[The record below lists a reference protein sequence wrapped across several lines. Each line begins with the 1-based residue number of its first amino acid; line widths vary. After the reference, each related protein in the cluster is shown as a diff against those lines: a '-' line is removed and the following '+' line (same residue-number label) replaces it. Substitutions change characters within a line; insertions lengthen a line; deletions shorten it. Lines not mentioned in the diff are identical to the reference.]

1 MRAVRVGAIRRAAG
15 FSLVEVMVALI
26 VLSVGLL
33 GIARM
38 ESLALSNT
46 SVANQR
52 GLAAIEAASLAASMH
67 VNRGYW
73 TKGDPVNA
81 KIVMTGT
88 TTSTTFNFTGAPLL
102 AGAGSPDCTSAGG
115 PCTPTNLAAYDLHQW
130 ALALQPM
137 LPNYSATITCGTVT
151 PISCTIQI
159 QWSENVVA
167 MNAQEALQQSNN
179 PGAALQLPNYT
190 LYVQP

>member
-1 MRAVRVGAIRRAAG
+1 
-15 FSLVEVMVALI
+15 MVALI

-81 KIVMTGT
+81 KIAMTGT
-88 TTSTTFNFTGAPLL
+88 ATSTTFNFTGAPNL
-102 AGAGSPDCTSAGG
+102 AGAGSPDCTSAGTP
-115 PCTPTNLAAYDLHQW
+115 PCSPASLAAYDLHQW
-130 ALALQPM
+130 GAALQPM
-137 LPNYSATITCGTVT
+137 LPNYIATITCGAVT
-151 PISCTIQI
+151 PISCTIQLT
-159 QWSENVVA
+159 WSENVVA
-167 MNAQEALQQSNN
+167 MNAQEAQQQSNN
-179 PGAALQLPNYT
+179 PGAALQLPTYT

>member
-1 MRAVRVGAIRRAAG
+1 
-15 FSLVEVMVALI
+15 

-73 TKGDPVNA
+73 TSNDPVTA
-81 KIVMTGT
+81 KITMTGT
-88 TTSTTFNFTGAPLL
+88 NFSFTGVPLL
-102 AGAGSPDCTSAGG
+102 AGAGSPDCTSAGAP

-130 ALALQPM
+130 AAALKAI
-137 LPNYSATITCGTVT
+137 LPSDIATITCGTVT

-167 MNAQEALQQSNN
+167 MNAQEALQQSTKT
-179 PGAALQLPNYT
+179 AALQLPTYT